1 MKIVLYTT
9 HCRNCMSLKKRLEMK
24 NLKFE
29 ESTDIEPAIAR
40 GFQSAPVL
48 EVDGEFMDFAKAMN
62 WLKKIQ

>member
-1 MKIVLYTT
+1 
-9 HCRNCMSLKKRLEMK
+9 MK